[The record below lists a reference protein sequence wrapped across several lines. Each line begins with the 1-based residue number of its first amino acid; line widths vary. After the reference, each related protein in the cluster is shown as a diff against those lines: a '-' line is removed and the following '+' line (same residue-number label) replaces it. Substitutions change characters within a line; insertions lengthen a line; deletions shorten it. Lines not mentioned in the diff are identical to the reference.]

1 MINSCKTNKKST
13 IGDKMSTINL
23 RYVEYYN
30 QQYIHDTLYKRSKE
44 DNEFRHIFN
53 LIIYPNNILLAY
65 RLMKSNSGSNTPG
78 EDGLTI
84 KDLAKLT
91 ESDIINHI
99 QTSFKNYMPRKVRRV
114 EIPKSN
120 GTMRKLGIPSIWDRL
135 MQQCI
140 KNSLEPIC
148 EAKFHHHSFGF
159 RPNRSCEHAMLGV
172 CYKINRSQMLYCV
185 DIDIKSFF
193 DKIDHNKLIKQL
205 WAMGI
210 HDKRLISI
218 IKCMLKAEVV
228 NEGFPTE
235 GTPQGGILSPLLAN
249 VVLNE
254 LDWWISDQ
262 WETFNTKKRSYKQI
276 VKDNNGKVKY
286 VTYSN
291 KYASLRTTNLKEGYI
306 IRYADDFKIMCRTE
320 DHANRFYHAIRLW
333 LKERLKLDINE
344 EKSKV
349 TDLTKTYTEFLGFKI
364 RAVKKNSKYV
374 AYTSLTDK
382 SIDKILESARKTI
395 KLFKHVK
402 DINILHKIL
411 WKWNLQIQGWHN
423 YYKIATHCIVDF
435 SKIHYKLLRSIQNIC
450 ANYYSKEGNKELLE
464 TDMFKN
470 YKNSKQIRFIGNSP
484 MLPIGYVQHRYPMG
498 FKVGTCNYTI
508 DGREEVYKSLDALIF
523 QEIRSMVN
531 KYNEN
536 NSIEYFDN
544 RISKYSMQKGKC
556 LITGQFLV
564 SSEVHCHHI
573 LPKELGGTD
582 EFKNL
587 ICIHEDVHRL
597 IHLTDESKLDSY
609 INKLKLNQKHIDKIN
624 KFREVIGHPIILL

>member
-1 MINSCKTNKKST
+1 M
-13 IGDKMSTINL
+13 NL
-23 RYVEYYN
+23 RYAEYYN
-30 QQYIHDTLYKRSKE
+30 QQFVHDSLYQESL
-44 DNEFRHIFN
+44 DNREFTKLTS
-53 LIIYPNNILLAY
+53 LIWYPNNILLAY
-65 RLMKSNSGSNTPG
+65 RLMKSNKGSNTPG

-140 KNSLEPIC
+140 KNILEPIC

-159 RPNRSCEHAMLGV
+159 RPNRSCEHALAAFNTKVNLG
-172 CYKINRSQMLYCV
+172 QMLYCV

-228 NEGFPTE
+228 NEGFPEE

-262 WETFNTKKRSYKQI
+262 WETFKTKHDYDQNRISKTNINY
-276 VKDNNGKVKY
+276 VDNSHKY
-286 VTYSN
+286 R
-291 KYASLRTTNLKEGYI
+291 ALRESSNLKEGYI

-320 DHANRFYHAIRLW
+320 DHANRFYHATRLW

-349 TDLTKTYTEFLGFKI
+349 IDLTKTYIEFLGFKI
-364 RAVKKNSKYV
+364 KAIKENNVYI
-374 AYTSLTDK
+374 AYNSLTN
-382 SIDKILESARKTI
+382 
-395 KLFKHVK
+395 
-402 DINILHKIL
+402 IN
-411 WKWNLQIQGWHN
+411 
-423 YYKIATHCIVDF
+423 D
-435 SKIHYKLLRSIQNIC
+435 
-450 ANYYSKEGNKELLE
+450 KELLKLNK
-464 TDMFKN
+464 FKEYN
-470 YKNSKQIRFIGNSP
+470 YDI
-484 MLPIGYVQHRYPMG
+484 
-498 FKVGTCNYTI
+498 CNYTLE
-508 DGREEVYKSLDALIF
+508 GRN
-523 QEIRSMVN
+523 EIL
-531 KYNEN
+531 KY
-536 NSIEYFDN
+536 
-544 RISKYSMQKGKC
+544 
-556 LITGQFLV
+556 
-564 SSEVHCHHI
+564 
-573 LPKELGGTD
+573 
-582 EFKNL
+582 FK
-587 ICIHEDVHRL
+587 
-597 IHLTDESKLDSY
+597 
-609 INKLKLNQKHIDKIN
+609 
-624 KFREVIGHPIILL
+624 